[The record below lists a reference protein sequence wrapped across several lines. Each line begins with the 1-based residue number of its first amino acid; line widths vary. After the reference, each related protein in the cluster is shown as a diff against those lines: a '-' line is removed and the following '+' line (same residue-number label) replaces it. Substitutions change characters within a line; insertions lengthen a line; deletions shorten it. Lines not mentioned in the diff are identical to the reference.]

1 MRYLVMECHPG
12 YAVVL
17 DGEGRFLKVANLHYT
32 VGQTVTEVVMLAAAE
47 PAARRRALTRA
58 MVAAASI
65 SACFCLLAL
74 GSWRYLL
81 STYGLVRLQI
91 NPDVRLAVNRLNY
104 VIDIDGLNGDGETL
118 IQGYQCRMKTVD
130 QVSDELADRAV
141 AMGYLKEG
149 GRICVT
155 VQSEHDAWK
164 TATEERLLIELEVH
178 VGSAITVTPVRPDE
192 IVIPIDPQA
201 DDDERDDDDK
211 DDRNDDDDR
220 DEEAD
225 DADEEDTEAH
235 DSDGDDDDD
244 PDDDQDIDHDE

>member
-1 MRYLVMECHPG
+1 M
-12 YAVVL
+12 
-17 DGEGRFLKVANLHYT
+17 
-32 VGQTVTEVVMLAAAE
+32 
-47 PAARRRALTRA
+47 
-58 MVAAASI
+58 
-65 SACFCLLAL
+65 
-74 GSWRYLL
+74 
-81 STYGLVRLQI
+81 VRLQI